1 MMCNSKVVLQI
12 QIERARQKLH
22 LLVQKYDEMGH
33 PRVLEQSMRLDELI
47 NQYNRVGK
55 EKIKKPIA

>member
-1 MMCNSKVVLQI
+1 MISNYKVVLQI
-12 QIERARQKLH
+12 RIERARKRLH
-22 LLVQKYDEMGH
+22 LQVQKHGLGH

-47 NQYNRVGK
+47 NQYNRLGK